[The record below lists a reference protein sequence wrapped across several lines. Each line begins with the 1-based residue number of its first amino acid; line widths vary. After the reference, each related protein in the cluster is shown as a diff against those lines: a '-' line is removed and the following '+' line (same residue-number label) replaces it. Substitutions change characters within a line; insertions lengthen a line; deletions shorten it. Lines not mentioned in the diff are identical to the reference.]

1 MSKALCRSPVRLP
14 VVVLLFCLVFSFW
27 LRFDCDFVVL
37 VQTLAAARF
46 GVDLIILLNRAT
58 LGLAFYLLSKL
69 IYFFALILWD
79 RLLKRFLRIFKAG
92 KFVKLLGASHTI
104 GAAAFRVGFAE
115 IPGTLKVKHGLN
127 WLLN

>member
-58 LGLAFYLLSKL
+58 PRACFLSPFKTHLFLCINSMGPIAQEVPSDLQGRKVRETSGSESHDRGRRLQSGL
-69 IYFFALILWD
+69 
-79 RLLKRFLRIFKAG
+79 R
-92 KFVKLLGASHTI
+92 
-104 GAAAFRVGFAE
+104 
-115 IPGTLKVKHGLN
+115 
-127 WLLN
+127 